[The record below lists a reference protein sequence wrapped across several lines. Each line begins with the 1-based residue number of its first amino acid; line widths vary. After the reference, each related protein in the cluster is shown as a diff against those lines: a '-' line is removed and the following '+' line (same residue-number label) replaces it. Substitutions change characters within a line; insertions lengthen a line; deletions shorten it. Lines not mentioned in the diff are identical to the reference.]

1 MTAMTHIG
9 LESSARI
16 GMGGM
21 LLGGALSIAAD
32 NVAIRRA
39 EAVTSVAELAI
50 RLREARAH
58 EAAAVEAA
66 IAAQAELAQARAEAA
81 RLRHA
86 LAAERASKAEL
97 QDLLEGL
104 CAEIEG
110 R

>member
-1 MTAMTHIG
+1 MTAVAHIAID
-9 LESSARI
+9 SSARI
-16 GMGGM
+16 TAGGM

-32 NVAIRRA
+32 NVAIRRY
-39 EAVTSVAELAI
+39 EAATSVAELAL

-66 IAAQAELAQARAEAA
+66 IAAQAELAQSRAEAA
-81 RLRHA
+81 RLRLA

-97 QDLLEGL
+97 QDLLQGL